1 MNDLSKTRIIILLTD
16 SSQKVTDTEMQDAYD
31 EFIRCIATIGSSKD
45 NSNIF
50 RMLNL
55 TRIEIAPLKELYQ
68 YEQGGGNALKNS
80 YLHKVLAIINVE
92 LELLSLKIKHP
103 ESFDS
108 PTSPT
113 FESDLYVIPKSKDL
127 GIIGIAEI
135 VIGLSFLGEVV
146 GKDGKPVPLV
156 RLAHGFEVLF
166 NLKFGSIYDKL
177 DAIFMRKPFNLTKTL
192 DALKNAIN
200 KEARKRANKH

>member
-1 MNDLSKTRIIILLTD
+1 M
-16 SSQKVTDTEMQDAYD
+16 
-31 EFIRCIATIGSSKD
+31 
-45 NSNIF
+45 
-50 RMLNL
+50 
-55 TRIEIAPLKELYQ
+55 
-68 YEQGGGNALKNS
+68 
-80 YLHKVLAIINVE
+80 LAIINVE

-103 ESFDS
+103 ESFVS
-108 PTSPT
+108 PISPT

-166 NLKFGSIYDKL
+166 NL
-177 DAIFMRKPFNLTKTL
+177 RFNLTKTL

-200 KEARKRANKH
+200 KEARKRSNKH

>member
-1 MNDLSKTRIIILLTD
+1 M
-16 SSQKVTDTEMQDAYD
+16 
-31 EFIRCIATIGSSKD
+31 
-45 NSNIF
+45 
-50 RMLNL
+50 
-55 TRIEIAPLKELYQ
+55 
-68 YEQGGGNALKNS
+68 
-80 YLHKVLAIINVE
+80 LAIINVE

-156 RLAHGFEVLF
+156 RLAHGFE
-166 NLKFGSIYDKL
+166 
-177 DAIFMRKPFNLTKTL
+177 
-192 DALKNAIN
+192 
-200 KEARKRANKH
+200 

>member
-1 MNDLSKTRIIILLTD
+1 M
-16 SSQKVTDTEMQDAYD
+16 
-31 EFIRCIATIGSSKD
+31 
-45 NSNIF
+45 
-50 RMLNL
+50 
-55 TRIEIAPLKELYQ
+55 
-68 YEQGGGNALKNS
+68 
-80 YLHKVLAIINVE
+80 LAIINVE

-108 PTSPT
+108 PISPT

-156 RLAHGFEVLF
+156 RLAHSFEVLF
-166 NLKFGSIYDKL
+166 NLRFGSIYDKL

>member
-1 MNDLSKTRIIILLTD
+1 M
-16 SSQKVTDTEMQDAYD
+16 
-31 EFIRCIATIGSSKD
+31 
-45 NSNIF
+45 
-50 RMLNL
+50 
-55 TRIEIAPLKELYQ
+55 
-68 YEQGGGNALKNS
+68 
-80 YLHKVLAIINVE
+80 LAIINIE

-103 ESFDS
+103 ESFVS
-108 PTSPT
+108 PISLTS
-113 FESDLYVIPKSKDL
+113 ESDLYVIPKSKDL

-135 VIGLSFLGEVV
+135 VIGLSFLGE
-146 GKDGKPVPLV
+146 DGKPVPLV

-200 KEARKRANKH
+200 KEARKRSNKH

>member
-1 MNDLSKTRIIILLTD
+1 M
-16 SSQKVTDTEMQDAYD
+16 
-31 EFIRCIATIGSSKD
+31 
-45 NSNIF
+45 
-50 RMLNL
+50 
-55 TRIEIAPLKELYQ
+55 
-68 YEQGGGNALKNS
+68 
-80 YLHKVLAIINVE
+80 HKVLAIINVE
-92 LELLSLKIKHP
+92 LELLSLIIKHP

-113 FESDLYVIPKSKDL
+113 FVSDLYVIPKSKDL

-135 VIGLSFLGEVV
+135 VIGLSFLGE
-146 GKDGKPVPLV
+146 DGKPVPLV
-156 RLAHGFEVLF
+156 RLAHGFEILF